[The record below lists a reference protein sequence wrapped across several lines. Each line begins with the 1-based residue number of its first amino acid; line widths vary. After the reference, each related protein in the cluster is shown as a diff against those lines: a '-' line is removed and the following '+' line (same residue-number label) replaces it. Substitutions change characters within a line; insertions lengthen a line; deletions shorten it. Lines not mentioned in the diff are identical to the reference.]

1 LVCFLPSLEKIGQ
14 LDKRKELIQ
23 NPLSNKFYDSLDLI
37 DFQRSSLRKKHID
50 ANEIL
55 QVLEKVAATISAND
69 VKLLYTVGGT
79 L

>member
-23 NPLSNKFYDSLDLI
+23 KPLSNKFYDSLDHI
-37 DFQRSSLRKKHID
+37 DFQRSSLRKKHIV

-69 VKLLYTVGGT
+69 AKLLYTVGGT